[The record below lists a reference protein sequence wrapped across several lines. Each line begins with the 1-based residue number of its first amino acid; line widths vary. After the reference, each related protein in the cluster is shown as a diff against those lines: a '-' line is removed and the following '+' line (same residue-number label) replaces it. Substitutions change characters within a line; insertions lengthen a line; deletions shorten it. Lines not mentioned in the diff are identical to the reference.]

1 MSCTTSGT
9 IVRSGDDAL
18 KPSTHLD
25 VSGAETISL
34 AGLALRREFDKL
46 ARLALWWN
54 NSALLDSQEFVRR
67 PAEAV
72 KEA

>member
-1 MSCTTSGT
+1 MPQNRPRTLTYRAG
-9 IVRSGDDAL
+9 
-18 KPSTHLD
+18 
-25 VSGAETISL
+25 ETISL
-34 AGLALRREFDKL
+34 GGLALLREFDTL

-67 PAEAV
+67 PAAAV